1 VTDDPRRGGPPAGD
15 QPAGPEPDATP
26 LPSTADDEALAA
38 LERLQSLGGAPEG
51 AVSAG
56 PKAPSR
62 KREAAPAPSGR
73 ASSGRRPAGARPRAA
88 AAGSPSRTAVRIAA
102 PVLFLVAVIVLIS
115 LLFQSGVV
123 GGPDETRAPAPTPK
137 ATKTKKATAK
147 PTSTPASPSGTKVY
161 VVKSGDTLTGI
172 AVKFDTTVS
181 ELQALNPDVSSTLV
195 VGSKL
200 RVPTAAP

>member
-1 VTDDPRRGGPPAGD
+1 VTDDPRHGESPVDD
-15 QPAGPEPDATP
+15 QPAGPEPDAASP
-26 LPSTADDEALAA
+26 PSTADDEALAA
-38 LERLQSLGGAPEG
+38 LERLQSLGGSPEG
-51 AVSAG
+51 AAPAG
-56 PKAPSR
+56 SPAPSR

-73 ASSGRRPAGARPRAA
+73 SSSGRRPAWTRPRAA
-88 AAGSPSRTAVRIAA
+88 GAGSPGQTAVRIAA
-102 PVLFLVAVIVLIS
+102 PVLFLIAVIVLIS

-147 PTSTPASPSGTKVY
+147 PTPASSSGTKVY

-195 VGSKL
+195 VGSKM